1 MKTKFSGILTLL
13 LAFVVQMTFAQ
24 EKTVSGVV
32 SDDNGLPLPSATV
45 AVKGTSNGTTTDFDG
60 NYSISV
66 NTGDVLSFSYV
77 GYSTKEITVGASNSI
92 NVTLEPDNALDEVV
106 VTAFGVAKEKKELAY
121 QAEKIDNEDLVVSDP
136 TTAAQGLVGKISGLQ
151 INVQNNGVNPS
162 SQVLLRGLRS
172 ISGNNS
178 ALIVIDGSR
187 ASQGAFDDLNPNDI
201 EDINVLKGSTAA
213 ALYGSDA
220 VNGALI
226 ITTKKGTK
234 NDKFTVGLRSTSTFT
249 QVAYMP
255 DFQTEYGTGWQGDY
269 DPIENTNWGPRFDG
283 TVRQVGPTFAD
294 GSFQTLPYAPVE
306 NNLLDFY
313 QTGTN
318 FQNTLYFTGGD
329 DTTTFYASIGDQKTD
344 GIVKNDNY
352 KRNTFRV
359 NASKTLG
366 DVTLSVNSSYFRD
379 RTSVVGGSIGSQNR
393 PLYWFVLNTPSNIP
407 LSRYEDWQNDLYSSP
422 DGYFNGYYQNPWWAI
437 DTNRDNDQTDR
448 LNGNLQASWDVNDW
462 LTFTGRFGINRATGV
477 GKNWRAEQTYTGVY
491 TRPDAVSSFV
501 TDSEFQSTIYTADFL
516 ANLNFDITE
525 KIGVKGTLGAS
536 NYTSESRASS
546 LTANNLSIAGFYD
559 ISNGTGELQGA
570 VDQSKYRTYGIF
582 AEATFSYDRFLFLT
596 LSGRQDY
603 TSTLN
608 PDDNSYFYPAV
619 GLSFVASD
627 AFPGIKNG
635 PIDLLKISL
644 NNSVVYNDL
653 GAYQINE
660 TFSQSGSF
668 PYGGINGFFQTGTAV
683 DAGITK
689 EKVNSSEIGLN
700 LAMFKGRL
708 ALDAAVSKTI
718 TTDNIV
724 NVSPSVTSGSTGLL
738 TNIGELENTAYDF
751 TLSGKIFKND
761 NDGFNW
767 DSSITFSAA
776 ETVVNEIGNGVTQVN
791 LGNNIYAIEGLAFPQ
806 IQATSYE
813 RDTQGR
819 IIIDPNTGNPIIG
832 DLKALGKTTPD
843 FTLGWTNSMRY
854 KGFTL
859 TTTFDYRTG
868 HVYYSQLA
876 DAMEFTGRSME
887 SVSANRQDFVVPN
900 SVYNAGT
907 DANPNYVAN
916 TNIPITGGR
925 QSYWTDHYNEIK
937 ENYVRDATAVK
948 LRELAVNYNLPAKF
962 IDNIG
967 FSKVSIGLVG
977 RNLVTWLPTEN
988 RFSDPEFNNSNSNQI
1003 GVGGYFQS
1011 PPTRSYGVNLN
1022 IEF

>member
-1 MKTKFSGILTLL
+1 MKTKFSGILTLF
-13 LAFVVQMTFAQ
+13 LAFVVQLSFAQ

-32 SDDNGLPLPSATV
+32 SDENGLPLPSATV

-60 NYSISV
+60 NYSIGA
-66 NTGDVLSFSYV
+66 NTGDVLTFSYV
-77 GYSTKEITVGASNSI
+77 GYATKEVTVGASNTI
-92 NVTLEPDNALDEVV
+92 NATLDPDNALDEVV
-106 VTAFGVAKEKKELAY
+106 ITAFGVAKEKKELAY

-151 INVQNNGVNPS
+151 INVQNNGVNPT

-172 ISGNNS
+172 ITGNNS

-226 ITTKKGTK
+226 ITTKKGNK

-249 QVAYMP
+249 EVAYMP

-283 TVRQVGPTFAD
+283 TIRQVGPTFAD
-294 GSFQTLPYAPVE
+294 GSFQTLPYAPVK

-318 FQNTLYFTGGD
+318 FQNTVYFSGGD
-329 DTTTFYASIGDQKTD
+329 ETTSYYLSVGDQKTD
-344 GIVKNDNY
+344 GIVKNDKY

-359 NASKTLG
+359 NATKTLG
-366 DVTLSVNSSYFRD
+366 KVNLALNSSFFRD
-379 RTSVVGGSIGSQNR
+379 ETNVVGSSIGSQDR

-407 LSRYEDWQNDLYSSP
+407 LSRYENWQTDLYASP
-422 DGYFNGYYQNPWWAI
+422 DGYFNGYYQNPYWAV
-437 DTNRDNDQTDR
+437 DTNRNMDTTNR
-448 LNGNLQASWDVNDW
+448 LNANMQASWDVTDW
-462 LTFTGRFGINRATGV
+462 LKLTGRLGINRATGN
-477 GKNWRAEQTYTGVY
+477 GKDWRAEQTYTGAY

-501 TDSEFQSTIYTADFL
+501 TDSEFQSTIYTTDVL
-516 ANLNFDITE
+516 ANFNFDITE
-525 KIGVKGTLGAS
+525 KLGIKGTVGAS
-536 NYTSESRASS
+536 NYTNQFRSS
-546 LTANNLSIAGFYD
+546 AITANNLSIAGFYD

-570 VDQSKYRTYGIF
+570 VDESQYRTYGLF
-582 AEATFSYDRFLFLT
+582 GEFTFSYDRFLFLNV
-596 LSGRQDY
+596 SGRQDY
-603 TSTLN
+603 TSTL
-608 PDDNSYFYPAV
+608 PKDDNSYFYPAV

-627 AFPGIKNG
+627 AFPGIKSG
-635 PIDLLKISL
+635 PIDLLKLSL
-644 NNSVVYNDL
+644 NYSTVYNDL
-653 GAYQINE
+653 GAYQVNE
-660 TFSQSGSF
+660 VFQQSGSF
-668 PYGGINGFFQTGTAV
+668 PYGSINGFFLSPQAIDT
-683 DAGITK
+683 DIKK
-689 EKVNSSEIGLN
+689 EKVSSSELGLN
-700 LAMFKGRL
+700 ISMFKGRL
-708 ALDAAVSKTI
+708 ALDAAYSKTI
-718 TTDNIV
+718 TNDNIV
-724 NVSPSVTSGSTGLL
+724 PTTPSVTSGSTSYL

-751 TLSGKIFKND
+751 TLSGKILKST
-761 NDGFNW
+761 DGFNW
-767 DSSITFSAA
+767 DSNVTFSAA

-791 LGNNIYAIEGLAFPQ
+791 LGSNIYAIEGMAFPQ
-806 IQATSYE
+806 VQATSYE
-813 RDTQGR
+813 RDPQGR
-819 IIIDPNTGNPIIG
+819 IIINPTTGNPIIG

-843 FTLGWTNSMRY
+843 FVLGWTNSFRY

-859 TTTFDYRTG
+859 SSTFDYRTG

-876 DAMEFTGRSME
+876 DAMEFTGRSLE
-887 SVSANRQDFVVPN
+887 SVSSNRQDFVVPN

-907 DANPNYVAN
+907 EANPVYVAN
-916 TNIPITGGR
+916 TSIPVTGGR

-948 LRELAVNYNLPAKF
+948 LREIALNYSLPSKF

-967 FSKVSIGLVG
+967 FSKVSVGVVG
-977 RNLVTWLPTEN
+977 RNLLTWLPAEN